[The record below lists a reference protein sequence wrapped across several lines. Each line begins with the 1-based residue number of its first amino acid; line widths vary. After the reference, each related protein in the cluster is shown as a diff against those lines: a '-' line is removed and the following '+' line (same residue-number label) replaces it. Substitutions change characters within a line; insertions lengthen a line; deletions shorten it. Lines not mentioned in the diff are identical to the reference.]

1 MPAPAEPEAVA
12 DRLNSATIHLLRR
25 AARVD
30 VESGIGPAQL
40 SALSVLVFGGST
52 TLSRLAEAEQVTP
65 PTMSR
70 VVKAL
75 AEAGLVRKEPSGRD
89 RRSIRISATPAGRRL
104 MQAARRRRI
113 EALGERLADLPQ
125 RDLVTLGRAAELMEQ
140 VATGA
145 GRRTRR

>member
-1 MPAPAEPEAVA
+1 MQRTVKPEDIA

-30 VESGIGPAQL
+30 VQSGIGPAQL

-52 TLSRLAEAEQVTP
+52 TLTRLAEAERVTP

-75 AEAGLVRKEPSGRD
+75 AEAGLVRKQPSGRD
-89 RRSIRISATPAGRRL
+89 RRSIRITATPAGRGL
-104 MQAARRRRI
+104 MQAARQRRI
-113 EALGERLADLPQ
+113 RALAERLEALPPQDLAALA
-125 RDLVTLGRAAELMEQ
+125 RAAELMEQ
-140 VATGA
+140 VAVA
-145 GRRTRR
+145 P

>member
-1 MPAPAEPEAVA
+1 MSGTVKPEAVA

-40 SALSVLVFGGST
+40 SALSVLVFGGSA
-52 TLSRLAEAEQVTP
+52 TLSRLAEAERVTP

-75 AEAGLVRKEPSGRD
+75 AEAGLVRKQPSGRD
-89 RRSIRISATPAGRRL
+89 RRSIRITATPAGRRL
-104 MQAARRRRI
+104 MQAARQRRI
-113 EALGERLADLPQ
+113 RALAERLETLPPQDLAA
-125 RDLVTLGRAAELMEQ
+125 LARAAALMEQ
-140 VATGA
+140 VAVA
-145 GRRTRR
+145 P

>member
-1 MPAPAEPEAVA
+1 MPRAVKPETVA

-70 VVKAL
+70 IVKAL
-75 AEAGLVRKEPSGRD
+75 AEAGLVSKRPSGRD
-89 RRSIRISATPAGRRL
+89 RRSLHISATPAGREL
-104 MQAARRRRI
+104 MQAARARRI
-113 EALGERLADLPQ
+113 RALTERLEMLPKQDLAA
-125 RDLVTLGRAAELMEQ
+125 LERAAELMEQ
-140 VATGA
+140 VAVVP
-145 GRRTRR
+145 